1 MRGGGKY
8 GTELQPWLA
17 KMASIR
23 SGIRPKTVKK
33 TKPSKL
39 MKRKTLLK
47 TKKTLKKKTQMKRVM
62 EFSSACRVFYHDE
75 HSPLFADYVKCG
87 KVICN
92 IGEKYMR
99 AFDRADDMDKMNRYS
114 LFGSI
119 LVYTV
124 MELAEMYSTI
134 LSEDVDTM
142 RTMYTGNPDTTIK
155 YIRIF
160 LREMATVLQKV
171 ETDTIAP
178 GEEDM
183 YYGFIGDVVTEV
195 RETVDKYKSELKATM
210 VPAITIPK
218 IPTIIKSTTFTKPL
232 LPIAEEDDLLAEFS
246 KLGI

>member
-23 SGIRPKTVKK
+23 SGTRRKTIKK
-33 TKPSKL
+33 TKPSRV

-47 TKKTLKKKTQMKRVM
+47 TKKTLKKKMRAM
-62 EFSSACRVFYHDE
+62 EFSSACRVFYYDE
-75 HSPLFADYVKCG
+75 HLPLFADYVKCG

-119 LVYTV
+119 LVYTI
-124 MELAEMYSTI
+124 MELADMYSTI

-142 RTMYTGNPDTTIK
+142 RAMYNGNPDATIK
-155 YIRIF
+155 YIRLF
-160 LREMATVLQKV
+160 LKEMATVLQKV
-171 ETDTIAP
+171 ETDMIAP

-195 RETVDKYKSELKATM
+195 KETVDKYKSELKATM
-210 VPAITIPK
+210 VPANTITIPK
-218 IPTIIKSTTFTKPL
+218 IPTFITSAKPL
-232 LPIAEEDDLLAEFS
+232 APITEEDDLLAEFS